1 MYTSEKVAVQKKKR
15 VRKKKRKQK
24 RGEKKEEL
32 RCVWAFCEGG

>member
-1 MYTSEKVAVQKKKR
+1 MYTSEKVAVQKKKS
-15 VRKKKRKQK
+15 KEKKRKQK